1 MVNENS
7 DEELESQPNKP
18 QDQDDPESNNEG
30 NDSSF
35 DMDLESDIAKTVS
48 GIGGRKKKVRKVTI
62 RKGSAGIPI
71 PDRNKAN
78 NFLKSK

>member
-1 MVNENS
+1 
-7 DEELESQPNKP
+7 
-18 QDQDDPESNNEG
+18 
-30 NDSSF
+30 
-35 DMDLESDIAKTVS
+35 MDLESDIAKTVS